1 MKFLLIFSGFK
12 HRFQSIWQYVYI
24 YIYIYIYIL
33 SNSCSLQ
40 VIEIGKIEFIVR
52 KCSVRSIQPVKATAT
67 EIPPTVPSMNANLHV
82 FI

>member
-1 MKFLLIFSGFK
+1 MYFC
-12 HRFQSIWQYVYI
+12 VYAKCI
-24 YIYIYIYIL
+24 SIYIL

-40 VIEIGKIEFIVR
+40 VIEIGKIELIVR

-82 FI
+82 FIYLFFF